1 MAGSYNKIIL
11 IGNLS
16 RDPQTRALP
25 SGTPVATFS
34 VATSE
39 RRRGQDGQPQE
50 QTCPGSTSS
59 PEHLQDRSDTG

>member
-39 RRRGQDGQPQE
+39 RRRGSDGGRVPV
-50 QTCPGSTSS
+50 
-59 PEHLQDRSDTG
+59 H